1 MNFPASTPFL
11 LAASIILCLYSHV
24 QAAQSMTKL
33 FVAYGSV
40 SSNAAPL
47 WIAQEQGFFNK
58 YGMDAEPVF
67 IIGGESHTGDG
78 RRTSRGWFH
87 WARARDECSDSRWR
101 PGNDPGAT

>member
-1 MNFPASTPFL
+1 MLTFRAATCFL
-11 LAASIILCLYSHV
+11 LGAYILVYGYSHAY
-24 QAAQSMTKL
+24 AAQSRTKL

-67 IIGGESHTGDG
+67 IIGGRAIQAMVAGQ
-78 RRTSRGWFH
+78 SRLASSG
-87 WARARDECSDSRWR
+87 
-101 PGNDPGAT
+101 PYT